1 MDLLRRHEAFEM
13 DVLDRLKRSGLLDR
27 LVFGGGTMLRLCHD
41 MPRYSADLDFWL
53 LRATR
58 TQTYFRRLKAF
69 LEGTFELTDSRQK
82 FFTLLFEIRTKGYPR
97 RLKLEIRHGRQGYDF
112 EEKIAFSKYGTRQVL
127 VKGLTLPQ
135 MMKNKVEALLDR
147 REIRDAFDL
156 EFLLRRGVELSAST
170 AQRLELE
177 RVIERFRPQD
187 YRVTLGSLLERE
199 TRGYYLDHR
208 FSYVTERLRAS
219 LAQGKRR

>member
-1 MDLLRRHEAFEM
+1 MDLLRRHEALEM
-13 DVLDRLKRSGLLDR
+13 DVLDRLKRAGFLDR
-27 LVFGGGTMLRLCHD
+27 LIFGGGTMLRLCHD

-69 LEGTFELTDSRQK
+69 LGEAFELTDSHQK
-82 FFTLLFEIRTKGYPR
+82 FFTLLFEVRARGYPR
-97 RLKLEIRHGRQGYDF
+97 RLKLEIRHVRHGYDV

-156 EFLLRRGVELSAST
+156 EFLLRRGVELSAPP
-170 AQRLELE
+170 AQLLALE
-177 RVIERFRPQD
+177 RVIARFRPQD

-199 TRGYYLDHR
+199 TRTYYRDHR
-208 FSYVTERLRAS
+208 FSYLTERLHAS
-219 LAQGKRR
+219 LA